1 LSHCGVAISGCRGIR
16 IHQLTTDADTAAFPA
31 ALGHPTVPQHGT
43 AVKAWKTPP
52 RRRSLLIHAHRGGT
66 VMSTPDDT
74 DRSDDEG
81 TPKPGGLGQDGTIPN
96 DPDGIAAGHT
106 GEKSTFEPEEDE
118 QA

>member
-1 LSHCGVAISGCRGIR
+1 
-16 IHQLTTDADTAAFPA
+16 
-31 ALGHPTVPQHGT
+31 
-43 AVKAWKTPP
+43 
-52 RRRSLLIHAHRGGT
+52 
-66 VMSTPDDT
+66 MSTPDDT